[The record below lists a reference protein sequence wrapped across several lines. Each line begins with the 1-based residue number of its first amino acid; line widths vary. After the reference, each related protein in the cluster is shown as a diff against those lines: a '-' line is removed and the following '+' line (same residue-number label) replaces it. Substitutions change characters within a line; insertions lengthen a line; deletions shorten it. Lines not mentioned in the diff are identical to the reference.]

1 MKDFRLAAQNVNVM
15 WNFCTIF
22 LSVNIDFGQICI
34 LYRKLY
40 IEYNSRGRGG
50 IKRRLSNNPL
60 YGNNTGRRRL

>member
-22 LSVNIDFGQICI
+22 KCEICIDVGQICI

-40 IEYNSRGRGG
+40 IVYSSRGRGG
-50 IKRRLSNNPL
+50 YQATPEE
-60 YGNNTGRRRL
+60 

>member
-22 LSVNIDFGQICI
+22 KVWNINVGQICI

-40 IEYNSRGRGG
+40 IVYNSRGRGG
-50 IKRRLSNNPL
+50 
-60 YGNNTGRRRL
+60 YQAMG